1 MNYGRPQLIIDLALI
16 QLGSSS
22 SMASSSAPRTVIVE
36 RAMPRHGAKCP
47 RELVES
53 STHESSADDAENIYG
68 TSSTAVSALITDLR
82 LEFDTLPKAPEGIV
96 MAGVNPGQVVNLG
109 HMFSMWDTLILRT
122 FDVLESHVMCL
133 EALLANSSSRQAEEL
148 LPCSSKDTS
157 NHKRMHVAT
166 VALSQ
171 GFEDGLKV
179 HTIRRL

>member
-1 MNYGRPQLIIDLALI
+1 M
-16 QLGSSS
+16 
-22 SMASSSAPRTVIVE
+22 E
-36 RAMPRHGAKCP
+36 RAMPCHSAKHP

-53 STHESSADDAENIYG
+53 SAHESSVDNADNIYSNSG
-68 TSSTAVSALITDLR
+68 TAVSALITDLR
-82 LEFDTLPKAPEGIV
+82 LKFNALPKAPEGIV

-148 LPCSSKDTS
+148 LPCSSKATR